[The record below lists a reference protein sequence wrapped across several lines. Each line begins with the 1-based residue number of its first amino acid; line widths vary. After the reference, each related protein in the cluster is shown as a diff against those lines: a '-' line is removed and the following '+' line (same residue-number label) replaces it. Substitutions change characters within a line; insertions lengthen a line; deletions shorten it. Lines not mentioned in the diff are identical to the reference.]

1 MKLNQAHFP
10 SAILSFLILC
20 TGACL
25 IASMAVLPNELYWI
39 LPGALMLGIAAS
51 VAALKPEIFFP
62 LLTFVVFF
70 QYALYDTVY
79 QKYLVVWDELAIVLL
94 AISIILR
101 RLSNSTLTLR
111 KTPFDWLIISFV
123 FVCIISAVVNAAPIM
138 PAMDG
143 MRIYL
148 FYILLFYC
156 VVNLQIT
163 RKTIKNVIAA
173 MILAF
178 LLQIPI
184 LAVQAIMDL
193 RAGLQLGIDSLYG
206 TFPGANNL
214 SYATLFPLFLFLGL
228 KAFRLKSLQD
238 FFILL
243 GLIGVL
249 VAGQGRLAIVLFVI
263 ILMSLW
269 GKTLLTGRVPVKVI
283 GIACVFV
290 ILLGSYFVFTKE
302 TFLKNYNLWKQFTKS
317 EFTVR
322 SGSARYI
329 YYPLTYN
336 WLKEDGTKRMMFGFG
351 PGMYGSFAGFKHMTP
366 MTKQLAT
373 VFHQKKYGVDPYV
386 SSQIIP
392 IWGELGF
399 VGIVIYYLLLFKI
412 YLFAAA
418 ARKGTDDPLIRALS
432 VGLIAGSFLMII
444 GSFFNPVFEV
454 QTSSYPFWLLAGLLV
469 TARMTNAGE
478 GVQG

>member
-1 MKLNQAHFP
+1 
-10 SAILSFLILC
+10 
-20 TGACL
+20 
-25 IASMAVLPNELYWI
+25 
-39 LPGALMLGIAAS
+39 
-51 VAALKPEIFFP
+51 
-62 LLTFVVFF
+62 
-70 QYALYDTVY
+70 
-79 QKYLVVWDELAIVLL
+79 
-94 AISIILR
+94 
-101 RLSNSTLTLR
+101 
-111 KTPFDWLIISFV
+111 
-123 FVCIISAVVNAAPIM
+123 M
-138 PAMDG
+138 PVMDG
-143 MRIYL
+143 TRIYL
-148 FYILLFYC
+148 FYVLLFYC

-163 RKTIKNVIAA
+163 GKTIKNVIAA

-178 LLQIPI
+178 LFQIPI
-184 LAVQAIMDL
+184 MAAQTIMLYKAGSPLAV
-193 RAGLQLGIDSLYG
+193 DSLRG
-206 TFPGANNL
+206 TLPGANNL

-228 KAFRLKSLQD
+228 KGFRLKSLQD

-243 GLIGVL
+243 GLVAVL
-249 VAGQGRLAIVLFVI
+249 IAGQGRLAIVLFVI

-269 GKTLLTGRVPVKVI
+269 GKTLLAGRVPVKVI

-290 ILLGSYFVFTKE
+290 ILLGSYFVFSKE
-302 TFLKNYNLWKQFTKS
+302 KFLKNYNLWKQFTKS

-336 WLKEDGTKRMMFGFG
+336 WLKEDGAKRMMFGFG

-366 MTKQLAT
+366 MTKQLGTAFDQET
-373 VFHQKKYGVDPYV
+373 YGLDPYV

-418 ARKGTDDPLIRALS
+418 ARKGTDDPLTRAFS
-432 VGLIAGSFLMII
+432 VCLIAGSFLMII

-469 TARMTNAGE
+469 RARMPNAGE